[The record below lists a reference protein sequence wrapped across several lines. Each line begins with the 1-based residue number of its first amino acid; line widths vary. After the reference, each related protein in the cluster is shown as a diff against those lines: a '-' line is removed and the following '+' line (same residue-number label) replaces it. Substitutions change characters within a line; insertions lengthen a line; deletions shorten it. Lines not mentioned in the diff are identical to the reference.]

1 MDADVL
7 IVGAG
12 PSGAITAKRL
22 AEEGYKVLVLEQ
34 GDWPDY
40 SKATVTREDFPLTA
54 GRDWGWDP
62 NARKAPGRLPDRR
75 LRVRHHGA
83 DVERRRRRHRRLRR
97 PVAAQHAVGLPREDA
112 RRRRRRLAADLRG
125 PRALLRAR
133 GARLRHLRPGR
144 RHRLPARRGPAAA
157 ARAARPGGQA
167 RGQGPQRARLALVA
181 GAAGDRHAQ
190 VRRAEPVRAAR
201 HLPAGLRG
209 RRQGHRRPHALAARA
224 RARRRAA
231 HARARAGAHRPART
245 GSSAGAIYV
254 DGDGV
259 EHEVKAGRD
268 DPVRQRRRHA
278 AAAAALR
285 RRRRPGQLLRAWS
298 ASG

>member
-22 AEEGYKVLVLEQ
+22 AEEGYQVLVLEQ

-40 SKATVTREDFPLTA
+40 SKADGAPRGLPAHRRPRLGLGPERPQ
-54 GRDWGWDP
+54 G
-62 NARKAPGRLPDRR
+62 ARRLPDRR
-75 LRVRHHGA
+75 LGVRHHRA

-133 GARLRHLRPGR
+133 RARLRHLRPGR

-157 ARAARPGGQA
+157 ARADGPGGQA

-181 GAAGDRHAQ
+181 RAAGDRHAQ
-190 VRRAEPVRAAR
+190 VRRAERRASRSAPACRPAR
-201 HLPAGLRG
+201 TAPRAPPTSRTGRG
-209 RRQGHRRPHALAARA
+209 RSSSASSCARA
-224 RARRRAA
+224 RACGNSRVRPDGLVGGRDLRRR
-231 HARARAGAHRPART
+231 RRRRPR
-245 GSSAGAIYV
+245 GQGR
-254 DGDGV
+254 
-259 EHEVKAGRD
+259 RD

-278 AAAAALR
+278 APAAALR